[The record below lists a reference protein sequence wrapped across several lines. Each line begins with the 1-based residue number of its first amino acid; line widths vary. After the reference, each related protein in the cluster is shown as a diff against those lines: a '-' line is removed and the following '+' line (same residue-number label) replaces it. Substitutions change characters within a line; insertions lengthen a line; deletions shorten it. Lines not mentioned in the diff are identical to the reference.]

1 MAPFLNLQNVALCS
15 ALEEKFGSVFYA
27 KLTKAQQDKGSK
39 RSAAF
44 NDLGNQKTQQFI
56 AAVVRRAVAVITS
69 IVKEN
74 GNVGYDERF
83 SSQGGTTDVGM
94 HTGGRP
100 RDTCSPLVQTVIDQN
115 LCCGQGLF
123 RKTMVM
129 FKMNLL
135 QLYVTETQDTF
146 GREINI
152 KDGCASVD
160 NMFFMLQDVVQSAI
174 ELLESGYDVSSLN
187 EKCSRL
193 RATIEEFVNALNQQ
207 TMIRYRPPS
216 STVTKQLNTLECG
229 VNVNSPKRD
238 WECNTLE
245 NSETRH
251 NRVLTNPERC
261 WFLDGVTCSLET
273 LLQWGQADA
282 TPKSYKCTLV
292 LRTFETFMFERS
304 LKLSGDA
311 DHILRG
317 AALTWAGST
326 GVILNPFNATSISI
340 VDSFIEQMPQSVAD
354 FQWMNAWPGQG
365 SLRSYPKQQ
374 LRKLQCILLDDKLPW
389 SHSCVE
395 TIVRQTLYQIGD
407 LTEEDP
413 KMLWKTDMLEEES
426 GLQTFC
432 AVLKLAANKLEQT
445 PSCFENIPLLSELSG
460 YLHQFTRDMQNL

>member
-1 MAPFLNLQNVALCS
+1 
-15 ALEEKFGSVFYA
+15 
-27 KLTKAQQDKGSK
+27 
-39 RSAAF
+39 
-44 NDLGNQKTQQFI
+44 
-56 AAVVRRAVAVITS
+56 
-69 IVKEN
+69 
-74 GNVGYDERF
+74 
-83 SSQGGTTDVGM
+83 M

-100 RDTCSPLVQTVIDQN
+100 RDTCSPLVQTVIDQS

-229 VNVNSPKRD
+229 VNVDSPKRD

-317 AALTWAGST
+317 AALTWADST
-326 GVILNPFNATSISI
+326 GVILNPFNATSIR
-340 VDSFIEQMPQSVAD
+340 
-354 FQWMNAWPGQG
+354 

-407 LTEEDP
+407 LTEEDS